1 MHQCAPPRL
10 HAAPGVVVLLVNT
23 STTSN
28 SGIPGWDECGER
40 IPPRGLIKYTLLLLL
55 LLLLLSVCV
64 LVKETR
70 KEGRAAQFL
79 RFREVKEAERRTS
92 FSKLKK
98 KQAITV
104 KVS

>member
-1 MHQCAPPRL
+1 MRSPPP
-10 HAAPGVVVLLVNT
+10 AARCSGCS

-28 SGIPGWDECGER
+28 SGIPGWVECRER

>member
-1 MHQCAPPRL
+1 MQRKNPPK
-10 HAAPGVVVLLVNT
+10 
-23 STTSN
+23 
-28 SGIPGWDECGER
+28 GINKVYIIIIISMC
-40 IPPRGLIKYTLLLLL
+40 
-55 LLLLLSVCV
+55 VCV

>member
-1 MHQCAPPRL
+1 MQRKNPPK
-10 HAAPGVVVLLVNT
+10 
-23 STTSN
+23 
-28 SGIPGWDECGER
+28 GINKVYIIIIIIIIIIMC
-40 IPPRGLIKYTLLLLL
+40 
-55 LLLLLSVCV
+55 VCV